1 MLKQVADMK
10 LLVYVSLAFG
20 LSARVSSGLSGLL
33 GGFPPLKQVVVTL
46 DTTCTDVV
54 LGWAVTCVIMKLPT
68 TLCTFLF
75 RETFLLQ
82 LLFVVRHGF
91 QLLLTGVEGLI
102 GPLGSLSGRGHGHAL
117 V

>member
-1 MLKQVADMK
+1 MFGPSGDAEAGGRHEVAC
-10 LLVYVSLAFG
+10 LCVFG
-20 LSARVSSGLSGLL
+20 FWLL
-33 GGFPPLKQVVVTL
+33 GGFKPLKQVVVTL
-46 DTTCTDVV
+46 DTTCTDFV